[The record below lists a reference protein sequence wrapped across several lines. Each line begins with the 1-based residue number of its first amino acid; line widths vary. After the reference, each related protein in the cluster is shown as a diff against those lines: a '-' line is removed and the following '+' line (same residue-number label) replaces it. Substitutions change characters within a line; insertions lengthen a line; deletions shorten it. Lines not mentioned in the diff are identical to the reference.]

1 MESSL
6 REERKGIIKS
16 AGAMGLMT
24 MLSRIF
30 GLIRDIVTALFLGTG
45 TGADAFWIAYT
56 IPNLLRRLV
65 GEGTMTAAFVPV
77 FSEFRHKRSDK
88 EVWQLANKCFYT
100 LALLLIVISIL
111 GIILSPY
118 IVMIIAPGFAK
129 IPGKQDLTTTLSRI
143 MFFYLAFIGLAALA
157 MAILNSFNI
166 FAPSAF
172 TPVLLNISI
181 ILCAFLL
188 SRKFPHP
195 SYAFAVGVL
204 IGGFLQIGFQIPFL
218 IKKGMN
224 FIPGIS
230 FSHPAIRQ
238 IGRLSI
244 PGFFGIGIVQINVA
258 VSRFI
263 ASFLREGAVA
273 SLTYSNR
280 LMELTLG
287 VFAISISTV
296 ILPLMSRQVIVD
308 GIEKMKETLSFALRL
323 IAYITIP
330 ASVGLIVLRA
340 PIIRALL
347 QWGRFDSYSVEMTTF
362 PLIFYS
368 LGLFAIAGI
377 RVVAPSF
384 YSLKD
389 TKTPVKVAAVGMAA
403 NIIFCLVLIHPLD
416 HGGIAF
422 ALSLS
427 SYLNFFLLIYI
438 FQKRYRALKWRNIL
452 ISLGKI
458 AASSFIMGLAA
469 WWIAQATQL
478 SKLTS
483 KLSLIL
489 YLLLTIL
496 ACIAIYV
503 IITMILK
510 NEEIKELLAILLKKE
525 STIIKS

>member
-1 MESSL
+1 
-6 REERKGIIKS
+6 
-16 AGAMGLMT
+16 MGLMT
-24 MLSRIF
+24 MTSRIF
-30 GLIRDIVTALFLGTG
+30 GLIRDIVTAIFLGTG

-77 FSEFRHKRSDK
+77 FTEFRHKSSEK
-88 EVWQLANKCFYT
+88 EVWQLANKAFYT
-100 LALLLIVISIL
+100 LALLLFVIAIL
-111 GIILSPY
+111 GIIFSPY
-118 IVMIIAPGFAK
+118 IVRIIAPGFAK
-129 IPGKQDLTTTLSRI
+129 IPGKQKLTTTLTRI
-143 MFFYLAFIGLAALA
+143 MFFYIAFIGLAALA

-181 ILCAFLL
+181 IVCAFIL

-195 SYAFAVGVL
+195 SYAFAIGVL

-218 IKKGMN
+218 IKKGVN

-230 FSHPAIRQ
+230 FTHPAIRQ
-238 IGRLSI
+238 IARLSI
-244 PGFFGIGIVQINVA
+244 PGFFAIGIVQINVA

-263 ASFLREGAVA
+263 ASFLQEGAVS

-296 ILPLMSRQVIVD
+296 ILPHMSRQVITQ
-308 GIEKMKETLSFALRL
+308 GIEAMKETLSYALRL

-330 ASVGLIVLRA
+330 ASVGLIVLRT

-347 QWGRFDSYSVEMTTF
+347 QWGRFDIHSVEMTTF

-389 TKTPVKVAAVGMAA
+389 TKTPVKVAAVGMVA
-403 NIIFCLVLIHPLD
+403 NIIFCVILIKPLD
-416 HGGIAF
+416 HGGIAL

-427 SYLNFFLLIYI
+427 AYLNFFLLLHI
-438 FQKRYRALKWRNIL
+438 FQKRHGSLHWRNIL

-458 AASSFIMGLAA
+458 TTASLIMGLAA
-469 WWIAQATQL
+469 RWIAQAT
-478 SKLTS
+478 KLANQTA
-483 KLSLIL
+483 KVSLIL

-496 ACIAIYV
+496 VCIALYV
-503 IITMILK
+503 IITLVLK

-525 STIIKS
+525 RNITKF